1 MRCNGCG
8 AERVGLSFSV
18 VDGNRIVVPVEAMDE
33 GLNGGFVN
41 VTDIG
46 GSLSGLVSHN
56 NAVWVD
62 KSERIDND
70 FAFVFDRLDRVNY
83 DCNRTSVERF
93 K

>member
-1 MRCNGCG
+1 
-8 AERVGLSFSV
+8 
-18 VDGNRIVVPVEAMDE
+18 MDE

-62 KSERIDND
+62 KSEGIDND
-70 FAFVFDRLDRVNY
+70 FAFDRLHRVNY
-83 DCNRTSVERF
+83 NCNRTSVNRF

>member
-1 MRCNGCG
+1 M
-8 AERVGLSFSV
+8 
-18 VDGNRIVVPVEAMDE
+18 
-33 GLNGGFVN
+33 
-41 VTDIG
+41 TDIG

-62 KSERIDND
+62 KSEGIDND
-70 FAFVFDRLDRVNY
+70 FAFDQLDSVNY